1 VSKTRQLDLDLCVGV
16 PPPLGTEEASVP
28 LHVLLRCLEVSSPPC
43 PMPTK
48 VLFARSDKP
57 STTFLQFE
65 SSHIRDAAFRAL
77 LCKTHN
83 RRIIFCYRAQEKGK
97 KGAAVGAGPGPDAPA
112 ADGPALAVAP
122 AGPEA
127 MEVDV
132 PVIVE
137 LKHDRGHSQLDERLR
152 MAAEA
157 RGIQAPSLES
167 LNGHDPDADE

>member
-1 VSKTRQLDLDLCVGV
+1 MGV
-16 PPPLGTEEASVP
+16 PAPDPPQTQVP
-28 LHVLLRCLEVSSPPC
+28 LDVLLRCLEISTPACS
-43 PMPTK
+43 MPRRVHYPRDGK
-48 VLFARSDKP
+48 KGSIAYLE
-57 STTFLQFE
+57 FE
-65 SSHIRDAAFRAL
+65 SVQARQAAYRAL
-77 LCKTHN
+77 LCKTYCG
-83 RRIIFCYRAQEKGK
+83 RIIFCFLAKGKGK

-137 LKHDRGHSQLDERLR
+137 LQRDRDHAELDERLR

-157 RGIQAPSLES
+157 RGIPAPSLES
-167 LNGHDPDADE
+167 LGDPDADK